1 MSKKLLS
8 VVIPCRNQGPA
19 LGATLEEIEEYSK
32 KIDYDVEI
40 LVSDGNSTDN
50 TVEVL
55 KDFEKKYHNMQYFE
69 EKLTEK
75 GEHGK
80 GNGLKQGIA
89 LTKGDLV
96 MFMDADNSTKFREI
110 LKLLP
115 YSEKYGIVIGTRYS
129 DKIAEP
135 ERSWFKALLLAT
147 KDVFDVLIFGHALR
161 YKAVGKQG
169 RWRQFVSRGGNLA
182 FTLLLGQ
189 SFTDS
194 RCGFKLFNG
203 DLAREMFAKTTIP
216 KWGFDTEILVMAKN
230 YGENIIEVPV
240 EWYDDAK
247 DTNVNLKETLLSFVE
262 IIQIRLNL
270 MKGIYSRTDSKVK
283 ISSRK

>member
-1 MSKKLLS
+1 MKEKKLLS
-8 VVIPCRNQGPA
+8 VVIPCRNQGNI
-19 LGATLEEIEEYSK
+19 LDDTIIEIEKYSE
-32 KIDYDVEI
+32 KIPYNVEI

-50 TVEVL
+50 TEQVVREL
-55 KDFEKKYHNMQYFE
+55 EKKYHNLAYFE

-75 GEHGK
+75 GDHGK

-89 LTKGDLV
+89 KTKGDLV

-115 YSEKYGIVIGTRYS
+115 YIEKYDIVIGTRYS

-135 ERSWFKALLLAT
+135 ETNWFKAFFAAT
-147 KDVFDVLIFGHALR
+147 KDVIDVLIYGHAKR

-182 FTLLLGQ
+182 FTVLLGQ

-194 RCGFKLFNG
+194 RCGFKLFRG
-203 DLAREMFAKTTIP
+203 DVARDLFEKVTIP
-216 KWGFDTEILVMAKN
+216 KWGFDTEILVMAKDR
-230 YGENIIEVPV
+230 GHSIIEVPV
-240 EWYDDAK
+240 EWFDDAE
-247 DTNVNLKETLLSFVE
+247 DTNVNLKETLYSFVE
-262 IIQIRLNL
+262 IIKIRLNL
-270 MKGIYSRTDSKVK
+270 MRGIYKK
-283 ISSRK
+283 